1 MFFFFFSFIAL
12 DDLLQNQL
20 VQNAIHMGFSLSE
33 IRSIMEKKLHL
44 SGESY
49 TSVEDLVADL
59 ISAQKENIKGEPPKE
74 SPLEQGELS
83 KLWNLCVYFHN
94 NLFLYEVYPI
104 IIYSF
109 CPLTQVLL
117 NMKLRC

>member
-1 MFFFFFSFIAL
+1 
-12 DDLLQNQL
+12 
-20 VQNAIHMGFSLSE
+20 MGFSLSE

-74 SPLEQGELS
+74 SPLEQDLS
-83 KLWNLCVYFHN
+83 IEEKLRRLQEEKLCKICMAKDISVVLIPCGHLVACKECAEAVN
-94 NLFLYEVYPI
+94 K
-104 IIYSF
+104 
-109 CPLTQVLL
+109 CPLCCTNIIKRQKIF
-117 NMKLRC
+117 MY

>member
-1 MFFFFFSFIAL
+1 
-12 DDLLQNQL
+12 
-20 VQNAIHMGFSLSE
+20 
-33 IRSIMEKKLHL
+33 MEKKLHL

-74 SPLEQGELS
+74 SPLE
-83 KLWNLCVYFHN
+83 
-94 NLFLYEVYPI
+94 VYPV

>member
-1 MFFFFFSFIAL
+1 
-12 DDLLQNQL
+12 
-20 VQNAIHMGFSLSE
+20 MGFSLSE

-74 SPLEQGELS
+74 SPLEQDLS
-83 KLWNLCVYFHN
+83 IEEKLRRLQEEKLCKICMAKDISVV
-94 NLFLYEVYPI
+94 LIP
-104 IIYSF
+104 
-109 CPLTQVLL
+109 CPLCCTNIIKRQKIF
-117 NMKLRC
+117 MY